1 MEPDKKEQR
10 KRFREMAKKIKSILS
25 SEDVGM
31 KVDAAKIKALL
42 IIYSFQTDEELNR
55 GTTVED
61 NGMGFTAYDGDIL
74 TSFSQQLY
82 KTGSLSPKQMKVL
95 RNRIKKY
102 WKQITQVSLDESTPT
117 HVTEFMDGK
126 WTEVN
131 KWRYN
136 S

>member
-1 MEPDKKEQR
+1 MEPGKKEQR
-10 KRFREMAKKIKSILS
+10 KRFREMAKKVKSILS
-25 SEDVGM
+25 SEDIGM
-31 KVDAAKIKALL
+31 NVDAAKIKALL

-102 WKQITQVSLDESTPT
+102 WKQITQVSLDKSTPT

>member
-1 MEPDKKEQR
+1 MEIDKKEQR
-10 KRFREMAKKIKSILS
+10 KRFREMSKIVKSILS
-25 SEDVGM
+25 SEEVGM
-31 KVDAAKIKALL
+31 NVDAAKIKALL
-42 IIYSFQTDEELNR
+42 IIYSFQTDEELNK
-55 GTTVED
+55 GQTVED

-102 WKQITQVSLDESTPT
+102 WKQITQVSLDESTPIN
-117 HVTEFMDGK
+117 VTEFMEGK
-126 WTEVN
+126 WIEAN

-136 S
+136 N